1 MSTRSAGS
9 TAATDQ
15 EFAAQAS
22 PGSAAN
28 AAAPHLSVRGRAA
41 RGKAKR
47 AEVARSVHREW
58 SAASGR
64 RDPVQLL
71 EEQAASR
78 VPELVPIRYGRMLVS
93 PFTFYRGAAYLMA
106 ADLAGSQRTGLRV
119 QLCGDAHLSNFGA
132 FAAPDRRLV
141 FDINDFD
148 ETLPG
153 PFEWDLKRLVASFA
167 VAGRDLGFPRK
178 ERRGVNLAVTRSY
191 REAMR
196 ALASM
201 KTLDLWYSRVDAEAL
216 IAQFQST
223 ASAKRRKLMEKNL
236 AKTRAKDSL
245 RAFSKLTTV
254 VDGEPRIVSDPPL
267 IVPIE
272 DLAEGRGIEEFARDV
287 NRGYRRT
294 LQGDRKHLLERFRYV
309 HAARKVVGVGSVGTR
324 AWIMLMVGR
333 DNDDPLFL
341 QLKEAQPSVLEPFL
355 GKSQYA
361 NHGQRVVEGQ
371 RLMQAASDIMLGWHR
386 VTGLDNEERDFYFRQ
401 LWDNKGSVIIEGMK
415 PRELGAYAEICGRT
429 LGRAHARSGDA
440 VTISAY
446 LGSSDAM
453 DRALADFA
461 ELYADQNELDYAA
474 LTTAVKTGRVNP
486 QTGL

>member
-1 MSTRSAGS
+1 MG
-9 TAATDQ
+9 
-15 EFAAQAS
+15 
-22 PGSAAN
+22 
-28 AAAPHLSVRGRAA
+28 
-41 RGKAKR
+41 
-47 AEVARSVHREW
+47 RSVHGEW
-58 SAASGR
+58 SAPSAR
-64 RDPVQLL
+64 RDPVELL
-71 EEQAASR
+71 EEQASSR

-93 PFTFYRGAAYLMA
+93 PFTFYRGAAYVMA

-167 VAGRDLGFPRK
+167 VAGRDLGFARGH
-178 ERRGVNLAVTRSY
+178 RREVNLAVTRSY

-201 KTLDLWYSRVDAEAL
+201 KTLDLWYSRVDADTL

-245 RAFSKLTTV
+245 RAFSKLTTT
-254 VDGEPRIVSDPPL
+254 VDGEPRIAGDPPL
-267 IVPIE
+267 IVPVE
-272 DLAEGRGIEEFARDV
+272 DLAEGRDVEEFARDV

-294 LQGDRKHLLERFRYV
+294 LQGDRKHLLERFRYA

-324 AWIMLMVGR
+324 AWIMLMLGR

-341 QLKEAQPSVLEPFL
+341 QLKEAQPSVLEPFI
-355 GKSQYA
+355 GKSQYS

-415 PRELGAYAEICGRT
+415 PRELAAYAEICGRT
-429 LGRAHARSGDA
+429 LARAHARSGDA
-440 VTISAY
+440 VSISAY

-453 DRALADFA
+453 ESALADFA

-474 LTTAVKTGRVNP
+474 LATAAKTGRINV